1 MLYKNEKIDNNFETK
16 LPRKIYKHKI
26 KTYVIITTITL
37 LVGVNI
43 KKKKDTAAFHS
54 SSYDHRWV
62 TRFIKLKKGPINQK
76 NHLLSLRYWY
86 GL

>member
-43 KKKKDTAAFHS
+43 KKKKTLQPFTVLPTITD
-54 SSYDHRWV
+54 
-62 TRFIKLKKGPINQK
+62 G
-76 NHLLSLRYWY
+76 SLV
-86 GL
+86 L